1 MAWIK
6 RHPLPVSV
14 LAVVVVLVLVVLAL
28 LVFFGEGSSEGGIT
42 VTTVP

>member
-6 RHPLPVSV
+6 RHRLPVAV
-14 LAVVVVLVLVVLAL
+14 LGVVVVLVLVVLAL
-28 LVFFGEGSSEGGIT
+28 LVFFGEASGEGGIT